1 MVEDFVHLMPER
13 HIDVAP
19 PRRGQKLVAVN
30 TTITLMGVV
39 LVLAFARVARA
50 EGGALTMEQAVA
62 IALERNRDAIAARL
76 EMRAAELDKVA
87 AGLYP
92 NPVLSYAIGNLPV
105 GSGSPYNV
113 PNAPASPGFFSQPIQ
128 NVAVAEIIDIWS
140 KRGARLR
147 AADRGLEQRR
157 FAVEDALR
165 EIAFAVRS
173 AFADV
178 VREQSERQLAYDI
191 RDRYAETVRLSRA
204 RFSAGEISESEFR
217 KIELEGLKY
226 QTAVITADT
235 EYDVARQK
243 LAALLALA
251 SAADLPQPL
260 ADEPSSD
267 SVAPE
272 KALVARALEKR
283 PDVRAAERARA
294 LAEAT
299 LGSARRDALP
309 DVTVSANY
317 THSDFTVSGDN
328 PNTLGFGVSLPLPL
342 FDRNQAN
349 IGRAELEIRR
359 AANEMARLEIV
370 VKREVAEAGRK
381 LDRAKS
387 LLGVFE
393 GGGMLDRADNAL
405 RVAEKSYKAGAISLI
420 ELLEA
425 QRTYLETRAEY
436 LRAQYDERQ
445 SRIDLRRAVGS
456 DLK

>member
-1 MVEDFVHLMPER
+1 
-13 HIDVAP
+13 
-19 PRRGQKLVAVN
+19 
-30 TTITLMGVV
+30 
-39 LVLAFARVARA
+39 
-50 EGGALTMEQAVA
+50 MEQAVA

-92 NPVLSYAIGNLPV
+92 NPVLSYSISNLPI
-105 GSGSPYNV
+105 GEGSPYNV
-113 PNAPASPGFFSQPIQ
+113 SSGAPASPGFFSQPVH
-128 NVAVAEIIDIWS
+128 NVTIGEIIDIWS

-147 AADRGLEQRR
+147 AADRGLEQKR

-165 EIAFAVRS
+165 EIAYAVRS

-178 VREQSERQLAYDI
+178 VREQSERQLSYDI

-226 QTAVITADT
+226 QTAVIAADT

-243 LAALLALA
+243 LAALLALPSLA
-251 SAADLPQPL
+251 NLPEPL
-260 ADEPSSD
+260 TDEPSSEP
-267 SVAPE
+267 VAPPA
-272 KALVARALEKR
+272 ALVSRALEKR

-299 LGSARRDALP
+299 LGSARREAYP
-309 DVTVSANY
+309 DITLSASY
-317 THSDFTVSGDN
+317 THSTFTVSGDN
-328 PNTLGFGVSLPLPL
+328 PNTLGFGVSLPFPL

-349 IGRAELEIRR
+349 IGRAELDINR
-359 AANEMARLEIV
+359 ATNEMARLEILV
-370 VKREVAEAGRK
+370 RREVAEAARN
-381 LDRAKS
+381 LERAKS
-387 LLGVFE
+387 LLAVFE

-405 RVAEKSYKAGAISLI
+405 RVAEKSYKAGAISLL

-436 LRAQYDERQ
+436 LRAQYDARQ